1 MNKKVIIGITFI
13 LEIVILTTWDG
24 NVMGKGTEM
33 DNSVN
38 REVQNSSEEIYVV
51 EPEQEMV
58 QVDRKN
64 RADEEQIIY
73 ELTEEE
79 EKLGLKF
86 NE

>member
-24 NVMGKGTEM
+24 NVMGKGIEM

>member
-13 LEIVILTTWDG
+13 LEIVTLTTWDG